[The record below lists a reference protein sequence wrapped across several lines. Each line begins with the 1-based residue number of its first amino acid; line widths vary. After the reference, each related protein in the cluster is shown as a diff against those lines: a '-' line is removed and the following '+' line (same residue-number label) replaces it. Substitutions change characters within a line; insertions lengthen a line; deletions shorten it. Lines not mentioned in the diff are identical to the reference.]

1 MRRDREAVTT
11 WRQLTGADVGRRTAA
26 TVGNIVRYT
35 GVGHGQ
41 RRRAVVALLL
51 AFWVVVIGAEW
62 ALPGLEPHPPH
73 APHPITADSTA
84 HLAPGPVDHSHISS
98 GSTPLAPDT
107 FAEAVLPRGTT
118 GLVALGLVAA
128 AAAAATLWQQAAL
141 AAIRGPPRRVAVNT
155 AGRATLTRLCIAR
168 R

>member
-1 MRRDREAVTT
+1 M
-11 WRQLTGADVGRRTAA
+11 
-26 TVGNIVRYT
+26 RYT
-35 GVGHGQ
+35 GVGYWQ

-73 APHPITADSTA
+73 APHPIVADSTA
-84 HLAPGPVDHSHISS
+84 HLAPDPVDHSHISS
-98 GSTPLAPDT
+98 GSTPRAPDT

-118 GLVALGLVAA
+118 ALVALGLVAA
-128 AAAAATLWQQAAL
+128 VAAAATLWQQAAL
-141 AAIRGPPRRVAVNT
+141 ATIRGPPRRVAVNMT
-155 AGRATLTRLCIAR
+155 GRATLTRLCIAR